1 MSRPEKPMGRVAPVP
16 ERIRGGIAALLT
28 LTCLTTAA
36 NIHDAQLAVSFGI
49 AGIIYLM
56 TTMCYVYGN
65 VDSWD
70 DPSADDDSDKGSD
83 RNFKKD
89 SNKKSDKG

>member
-1 MSRPEKPMGRVAPVP
+1 MSRPEKPMGRVASVP

-56 TTMCYVYGN
+56 TTMCYVYGGMDE
-65 VDSWD
+65 VEE
-70 DPSADDDSDKGSD
+70 PESDK
-83 RNFKKD
+83 
-89 SNKKSDKG
+89 